1 MKDPQLAYDAAA
13 RKAVISFPN
22 GHKLTVANVDEA
34 KARDFFEKNAAEFM
48 KRDCV
53 LHTSAGFE
61 TRGVA
66 NG

>member
-1 MKDPQLAYDAAA
+1 MSEPVLTYDKAA
-13 RKAVISFPN
+13 RKGVISFPN
-22 GHKLTVANVDEA
+22 GHRLTISNVDESKA
-34 KARDFFEKNAAEFM
+34 KDFFEKHAQEFM

-61 TRGVA
+61 TRGEA

>member
-1 MKDPQLAYDAAA
+1 MSEPVLTYDKAT
-13 RKAVISFPN
+13 RKGVISFPN
-22 GHKLTVANVDEA
+22 GHRLTIANVDNDQFDEF
-34 KARDFFEKNAAEFM
+34 ARKNAAEFQ

-61 TRGVA
+61 TRGNA